1 MPVNLNY
8 RFLIRV
14 AISLAMAAALAGI
27 LILEVLGHHGQSVP
41 LWGRESMAVDLLTFS
56 LTFGFSIGWLATKLT
71 WQALRKKQVLPL
83 HWHLKSQTL
92 IDRLPANLLHR
103 AFMLG
108 LAGVVLAMFT
118 LTLFHLKHTRQL
130 PYHQYL
136 ILFILHTVSLTAVVT
151 VMAVYRALGDRIPKH
166 AVIKQKGTA
175 ALQ

>member
-1 MPVNLNY
+1 MPISLNY

-14 AISLAMAAALAGI
+14 AVSLAMAAALAGI
-27 LILEVLGHHGQSVP
+27 LILEVLGHHEQSVP
-41 LWGRESMAVDLLTFS
+41 LWGRESMATDLITFS
-56 LTFGFSIGWLATKLT
+56 LTFGFSISWLATKLT

-92 IDRLPANLLHR
+92 IDRLPANLVHR

-108 LAGVVLAMFT
+108 LAGVMLAMIT
-118 LTLFHLKHTRQL
+118 LSLFHLKHTRQL

-136 ILFILHTVSLTAVVT
+136 ILFIVHTVSLTAAVT